1 MYDLSKDLK
10 NGNAEQLLFSGITS
24 KQLLQY
30 LDVNLKMY
38 TPEAVL
44 IDAGI
49 NMLNDKSKSNTENLL
64 SNMKYIFDRCHKFVV
79 KNVY

>member
-10 NGNAEQLLFSGITS
+10 NGNVEQLLFSGTTS
-24 KQLLQY
+24 KQFLQY
-30 LDVNLKMY
+30 LNVNLKMY

-44 IDAGI
+44 IHAGI
-49 NMLNDKSKSNTENLL
+49 NMLNDKSESNTENLL
-64 SNMKYIFDRCHKFVV
+64 SNMKYIFDSCHKFGI

>member
-49 NMLNDKSKSNTENLL
+49 NMFNDKSKSNTENLL

>member
-64 SNMKYIFDRCHKFVV
+64 SNMKYIFDKCHKFGV

>member
-1 MYDLSKDLK
+1 
-10 NGNAEQLLFSGITS
+10 
-24 KQLLQY
+24 
-30 LDVNLKMY
+30 MY

-49 NMLNDKSKSNTENLL
+49 NMLNDKSESNTENLL
-64 SNMKYIFDRCHKFVV
+64 SNMKYIFDRCHKFGV

>member
-49 NMLNDKSKSNTENLL
+49 NMLTDKSKSNTENLL

>member
-44 IDAGI
+44 IDTGI